1 MAADG
6 TLISNQTERVTR
18 FKEGIL
24 NPVRRGKD
32 AGMESYEEHEDVPLP
47 PGYVIEISAINRVMS
62 ESSANLVPES
72 PIWRVSNNG
81 SEQDESAT
89 ETEPASY

>member
-1 MAADG
+1 MN
-6 TLISNQTERVTR
+6 S
-18 FKEGIL
+18 
-24 NPVRRGKD
+24 VRRGED
-32 AGMESYEEHEDVPLP
+32 AGMESHEEHEDMPLP

-72 PIWRVSNNG
+72 PIWLVINNG
-81 SEQDESAT
+81 NEQDESAT